1 MMEVDIPPAEI
12 NLPWVEKYRPE
23 NLSEIISHEE
33 IIKTLTR
40 FIKNDKL
47 PHLLFYGPPG
57 TGKTSA
63 ILAVVNTMY
72 TPKQRKSMVL
82 ELNASDDRGIG
93 VVRDEI
99 ITFAQ
104 TKSLHID
111 KASSTDLKFVIL
123 DEADAMTKD
132 AQNAL
137 RRVIEKYTANVRF
150 CIICNYLSSIIPAI
164 QSRCTRFRFAP
175 LSLDHIVPKLDYVI
189 EQEKLTVTD
198 SGKEALLKLSCGD
211 MRRVLNIL
219 QSASMAFPKI
229 DETSV
234 YQCVGQPTPKHIEKI
249 LQTLMNDTFSS
260 ACRRLQQDCGG
271 EGYALVDIISRLHDI
286 IFQLDLPSN
295 VVTCLISALADTEQR
310 LSVGASDKI
319 QIGGI
324 VAAFIRARKL
334 IKEAA
339 AKQ

>member
-1 MMEVDIPPAEI
+1 
-12 NLPWVEKYRPE
+12 
-23 NLSEIISHEE
+23 
-33 IIKTLTR
+33 
-40 FIKNDKL
+40 
-47 PHLLFYGPPG
+47 
-57 TGKTSA
+57 
-63 ILAVVNTMY
+63 
-72 TPKQRKSMVL
+72 
-82 ELNASDDRGIG
+82 
-93 VVRDEI
+93 
-99 ITFAQ
+99 
-104 TKSLHID
+104 
-111 KASSTDLKFVIL
+111 
-123 DEADAMTKD
+123 MTKD
-132 AQNAL
+132 AQSAL

-150 CIICNYLSSIIPAI
+150 CIICNYLSSIIPPI

-175 LSLDHIVPKLDYVI
+175 LSLEHIVPKLEYVI

-249 LQTLMNDTFSS
+249 LHILMNDTFSS
-260 ACRRLQQDCGG
+260 ACRKVQQSCGG

-286 IFQLDLPSN
+286 IFELDLPSN
-295 VVTCLISALADTEQR
+295 VIVCLISALADTEQR
-310 LSVGASDKI
+310 LSVGASDKV

>member
-12 NLPWVEKYRPE
+12 NLPWVEKHRPE
-23 NLSEIISHEE
+23 NLSEMISHEE

-137 RRVIEKYTANVRF
+137 RR
-150 CIICNYLSSIIPAI
+150 
-164 QSRCTRFRFAP
+164 CTRFRFAP

-189 EQEKLTVTD
+189 GQEKLTVTD

-260 ACRRLQQDCGG
+260 ACRKLQQDCGG